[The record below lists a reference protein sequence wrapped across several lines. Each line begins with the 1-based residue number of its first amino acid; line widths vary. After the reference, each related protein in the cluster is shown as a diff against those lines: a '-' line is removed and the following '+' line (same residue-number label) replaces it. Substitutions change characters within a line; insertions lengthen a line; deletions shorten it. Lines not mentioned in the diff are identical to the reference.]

1 MEGVTLRQKTSSA
14 SSQKDKSTKRKS
26 NLNRAL
32 NEEQV
37 ISAIAESPG
46 EMAPPSPAS
55 LPPGDSWDSARIF
68 GMLEIQL
75 EKFMSGMYFLGGGG
89 GGVLGGYFGGFP
101 GFLRIIQDR
110 SGFSKDFLGLAGLL
124 NIHSGI
130 RADLES
136 NVLGFSKGFS
146 SILQDFTGLPRIFFP
161 NFLPHIEGF

>member
-75 EKFMSGMYFLGGGG
+75 EKFMSGMYFLGGVTGSARKKG
-89 GGVLGGYFGGFP
+89 AKPDKISNLDEIVHNSKTAPQDPYP
-101 GFLRIIQDR
+101 FLVKKRGII
-110 SGFSKDFLGLAGLL
+110 
-124 NIHSGI
+124 I
-130 RADLES
+130 
-136 NVLGFSKGFS
+136 
-146 SILQDFTGLPRIFFP
+146 P
-161 NFLPHIEGF
+161 